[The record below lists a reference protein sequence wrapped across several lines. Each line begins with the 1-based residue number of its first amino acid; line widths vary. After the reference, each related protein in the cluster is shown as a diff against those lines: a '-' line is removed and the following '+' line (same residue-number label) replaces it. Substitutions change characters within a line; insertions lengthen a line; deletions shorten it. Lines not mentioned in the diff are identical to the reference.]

1 MKKVQFTAILAVL
14 VTAISMPLFAQDAS
28 DFKFD
33 KGEIT
38 RYTGT
43 SKDVVIPGQINGIP
57 VTTIGYGAFQD
68 NQLTSV
74 TIPNS
79 VTSINTNA
87 FWNNQLT
94 SVTIPNSVTSISQ
107 MAFSGNQLT
116 SVTIPNSVTS
126 ISQMAFSGNQ
136 LTSVTLPN
144 NVSIAH
150 DAFYNNKSISELG
163 GYYSSVGKK
172 AGTYSVVGKGWL
184 LPLSED
190 EAKRTAV
197 EDDFDIEQLANGTL
211 RITSYSGTAKNLV
224 VPTTI
229 SGVRVTSIGKEAF
242 KNKGL
247 YSVVIPDGITEI
259 LDGAF
264 SNNTLTSISIG
275 KGLKI
280 IPTDAFYRNQHLT
293 TLVIP
298 DGITE
303 IGYRAFR
310 GCALSGITWGKGL
323 VKIDVEAFSS
333 NNFTELTFPN
343 SVTFIG
349 QGAFFDNPLTAIVL
363 PASLAQYDAGYSRD
377 PPRGFRKA
385 FGWNPLMNQI
395 DLKSKNVTRITVPAN
410 MAEANLSGLPDN
422 FVNFW
427 KSQNNAAGTYVLKGR
442 IWARE

>member
-38 RYTGT
+38 RYTGI

-57 VTTIGYGAFQD
+57 VTTIGSRAFMD

-79 VTSINTNA
+79 VTSIHTNA
-87 FWNNQLT
+87 FMDNQLT
-94 SVTIPNSVTSISQ
+94 SVTIPNSVTSIY
-107 MAFSGNQLT
+107 GG
-116 SVTIPNSVTS
+116 
-126 ISQMAFSGNQ
+126 AFSGNQ

-144 NVSIAH
+144 NVGISN
-150 DAFYNNKSISELG
+150 DAFYNKLISELG

-172 AGTYSVVGKGWL
+172 AGTYSVVGKGWI

-190 EAKRTAV
+190 EAKRTVV

-247 YSVVIPDGITEI
+247 YSVVMPDGITEI

-280 IPTDAFYRNQHLT
+280 IPSNAFFGNQQLT

-303 IGYRAFR
+303 IGRQAFR

-323 VKIDVEAFSS
+323 VKIGSEAFSS

-349 QGAFFDNPLTAIVL
+349 EGAFFDNPLTAIVL

-377 PPRGFRKA
+377 PRGFRKA
-385 FGWNPLMNQI
+385 FGYNPLSNQI
-395 DLKSKNVTRITVPAN
+395 DLKAKNVTRITVPAN